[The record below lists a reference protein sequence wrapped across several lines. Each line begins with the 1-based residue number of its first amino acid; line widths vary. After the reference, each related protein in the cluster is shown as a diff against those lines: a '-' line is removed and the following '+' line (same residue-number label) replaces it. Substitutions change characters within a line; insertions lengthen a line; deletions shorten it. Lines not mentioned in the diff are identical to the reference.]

1 MKKIRN
7 HLAVLFVLT
16 AAVSRTA
23 GAQAV
28 PPDLSTVTL
37 EDLMNITITTAS
49 RTAEGAIDAPARVQV
64 VTAADIQRRGYRSLA
79 DLLKDL
85 SDVKVDLAGDRD
97 YPIELTVEGLRG
109 ASPVV
114 LLLNGIRV

>member
-1 MKKIRN
+1 MRKRRN

-16 AAVSRTA
+16 IAVSRTA

-28 PPDLSTVTL
+28 RPDLTAVTL

-49 RTAEGAIDAPARVQV
+49 RTAEGANDAPARVQV
-64 VTAADIQRRGYRSLA
+64 VTAADVQRRGYRSLA

-85 SDVKVDLAGDRD
+85 PDVLK
-97 YPIELTVEGLRG
+97 
-109 ASPVV
+109 
-114 LLLNGIRV
+114 